1 MVALLN
7 KTARGALLATLL
19 ILPLVLSSCGGNG
32 TPAGGLVAS
41 IAEARSDKE
50 RITEPD
56 VSAGE
61 LDELVSGN
69 STFAFDLYRALRDPD
84 GNLFFSP
91 YSISAALAMTYA
103 GARGETEQEMAE
115 TLSFILAQEKLH
127 AAFNALDLELAE
139 QQEPIGDEDGEAFQ
153 LSIANSVWGQKDFEF
168 LAPFLDTLAEHY
180 GAGLRL
186 LDFVNEAEE
195 ARETINA
202 WVSDQTEER
211 IPELLPEGTIDAL
224 TRLVLTNAIYFNA
237 SWSFPFPEENTRE
250 GAFHLLDGTEVQAPM
265 MRLDEML
272 RYGEVGGVQAARLPY
287 TGGEFSA
294 YVLVPAEGEFE
305 SFESSLDAATLD
317 AIIAGLGER
326 QVALT
331 MPKFEFESSFD
342 LNDTLIELGMPSA
355 FDLGRADFSGM
366 DGKRDLFISDV
377 IHKSFVSVDEAG
389 TEAAAATAVVMRLT
403 ASPERAE
410 LAVDRP
416 FLFLIRHDPT
426 GTILFAGRVLDPTV

>member
-1 MVALLN
+1 MNALFSR
-7 KTARGALLATLL
+7 AVRGALLAALL

-32 TPAGGLVAS
+32 TLAS

-56 VSAGE
+56 VGPGE
-61 LDELVSGN
+61 LDELVRGN
-69 STFAFDLYRALRDPD
+69 STFALDLYRALREDD

-115 TLSFILAQEKLH
+115 TLNFILAQEKLH
-127 AAFNALDLELAE
+127 AAFNALDLELME
-139 QQEPIGDEDGEAFQ
+139 PQEPIGDEDGEPFQ
-153 LSIANSVWGQKDFEF
+153 LSIANSVWGQRDFEF

-186 LDFVNEAEE
+186 LDFVNKAEE

-202 WVSDQTEER
+202 WVSERTEDR
-211 IPELLPEGTIDAL
+211 IPELIPQGVIDDL

-237 SWSFPFPEENTRE
+237 SWSLPFPEENTQD

-265 MRLDEML
+265 MSLSEML
-272 RYGEVGGVQAARLPY
+272 RYGEVGGVQTVRLPY

-305 SFESSLDAATLD
+305 SFESGLDAATLD
-317 AIIAGLGER
+317 AIVAGLDDA

-342 LNDTLIELGMPSA
+342 LNDVLIELGMPSA
-355 FDLGRADFSGM
+355 FTGEADFSGM
-366 DGKRDLFISDV
+366 DGNRDLFISDV
-377 IHKSFVSVDEAG
+377 IHKAFVSVDEAG

-403 ASPERAE
+403 AAPGAGAE
-410 LAVDRP
+410 LVVDRP

-426 GTILFAGRVLDPTV
+426 GTVLFAGRVLDPTA